1 MLPNIMS
8 DNWRDE
14 LSDEACGTLL
24 EIALPRWTLP
34 LATLTNERLS
44 SPEWI
49 YERKFEGERCL
60 VFRRK
65 GRVRILSRNKPCLNN
80 TYRQEFVVGGYTDP
94 GGERKSFGALLPGCS
109 RRSKDGCYSGNRA
122 FISPGRSTQGF
133 AFAC

>member
-1 MLPNIMS
+1 MS
-8 DNWRDE
+8 DDWRDE
-14 LSDEACGTLL
+14 LSDEARGMLL
-24 EIALPRWTLP
+24 EKALPRWAPL

-49 YERKFEGERCL
+49 YECRLDGERCL

-65 GRVRILSRNKPCLNN
+65 GRVRILSRNKQDLNN

-94 GGERKSFGALLPGCS
+94 VGKRKSFGALLPGVS
-109 RRSKDGCYSGNRA
+109 RRGKDGCYSGNRA
-122 FISPGRSTQGF
+122 FISPVSTDREF